1 MDGMRALAIGIIVI
15 APLVSACAAIHAR
28 EAERT
33 AGDYADALNHHDVE
47 RMIALTDPEVIKR
60 SANGDELRK
69 LWPQLFAQGDIRE
82 QVRDVSPG
90 FSDVNGMHYFVSTE
104 RNVIW
109 KDGRGQRSDNYYI
122 VTSRDHGRTWTIVDL
137 SCVDERWI
145 KGIAPG
151 WHGYPPAPKQAVFD
165 YHVQAKLLNAP
176 AGAKRQ

>member
-1 MDGMRALAIGIIVI
+1 MHDWALGIFGI
-15 APLVSACAAIHAR
+15 ALLLTGCATIHAR
-28 EAERT
+28 EAEQT

-60 SANGDELRK
+60 STNGDELRK
-69 LWPQLFAQGDIRE
+69 LWPQLFAQGDIHE
-82 QVRDVSPG
+82 EVRDVSPG
-90 FSDVNGMHYFVSTE
+90 FSDAKGMHFFVSTE
-104 RNVIW
+104 RNMVW

-122 VTSRDHGRTWTIVDL
+122 VTSRDRGRTWTIVDL

-165 YHVQAKLLNAP
+165 YHVQAQLLDGP
-176 AGAKRQ
+176 PSTTVK